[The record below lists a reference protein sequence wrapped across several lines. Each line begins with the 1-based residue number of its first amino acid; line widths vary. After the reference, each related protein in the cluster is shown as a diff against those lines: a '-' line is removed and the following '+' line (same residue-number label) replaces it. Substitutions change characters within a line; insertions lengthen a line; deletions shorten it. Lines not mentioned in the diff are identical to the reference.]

1 MLLQKIQYLTDFVQC
16 LFHLFSAFICA
27 HNIGILVN
35 SFFGVKIFNPSP
47 FYTSSSSLWLS
58 SGGMDGTFL
67 LLSSGNTK
75 QSS

>member
-1 MLLQKIQYLTDFVQC
+1 MLMQKIQYLNDFVQC
-16 LFHLFSAFICA
+16 LFQLFSAFICA
-27 HNIGILVN
+27 DNIGIRVN

-47 FYTSSSSLWLS
+47 FYTSSSWLS

-75 QSS
+75 